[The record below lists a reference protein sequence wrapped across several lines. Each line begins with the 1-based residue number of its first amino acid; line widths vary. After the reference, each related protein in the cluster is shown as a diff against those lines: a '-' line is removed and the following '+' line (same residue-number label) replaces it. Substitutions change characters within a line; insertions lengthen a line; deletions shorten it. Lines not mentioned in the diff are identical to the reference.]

1 MVGMRQGVML
11 EGIAEQ
17 GWTVSRTRVLWS
29 QNTYGAAE
37 QPSPTFSNSG
47 CVFDTL
53 LILIRVCMNTKA
65 LCFKAVFHIISDSNY
80 FSGMDRVHD
89 DSFTQHCVK
98 ILCVCAHVKFSGKR
112 LFSFH

>member
-1 MVGMRQGVML
+1 ML
-11 EGIAEQ
+11 GLQ
-17 GWTVSRTRVLWS
+17 SRDGQLSGPGCSGLRTLTVP
-29 QNTYGAAE
+29 QNRLHLRFQT
-37 QPSPTFSNSG
+37 PG

-89 DSFTQHCVK
+89 DSFPQHCVK
-98 ILCVCAHVKFSGKR
+98 ILHVCAHVKFSGKR
-112 LFSFH
+112 LLSFH